1 MNSEC
6 ITPWTTSLAT
16 TTVRL
21 PCVFIDE
28 LRRKNKNSPTHS
40 GTSAAAFSSAL
51 VVQLFCV
58 QEANAGHHT
67 LNLGG
72 QGYINPNQRRC
83 LVISIDSLL
92 FSISVRKTD
101 NALGY

>member
-1 MNSEC
+1 MYNS
-6 ITPWTTSLAT
+6 PHLLLL

-51 VVQLFCV
+51 VFQLFCV
-58 QEANAGHHT
+58 QEANAGHHA

-72 QGYINPNQRRC
+72 QGYINPNQRLC
-83 LVISIDSLL
+83 LGSQLTVCCLAFLL
-92 FSISVRKTD
+92 EKMTMLWEI
-101 NALGY
+101 NP